1 VSQHKSNALTDAI
14 FPRAARR
21 HIALL
26 GLAMKPALGRLDRSF
41 RALLRE
47 NGYGAGQIRSLV
59 AITPGAAARLRSLRE
74 FLEQVEYN
82 GCRLAKM
89 NVQPAEIHDALRQF
103 RALLEPELEGRYAPA
118 REQLRIGTLL
128 TLENAFYQVRESEAQ
143 TFFGLYHAEAEATSL
158 PDMLQ
163 RFVHVLM
170 RTFGARAGR
179 LMPLGAPLSG
189 HLARPLYIRRG
200 DGDQSLIADPAMRGR
215 YASCWSYPVRPESVL
230 QFGFDVAYPWL
241 PRELALLDAVAVR
254 CQEAIERVRLA
265 EEIRHLAAEAREA
278 EEDERR
284 RIGRDLHDEAGQSL
298 LLLRLQLDVL
308 AREVPAALVARLKEA
323 RETAGHTVT
332 ELRRIVAALG
342 PAALDHLGLEG
353 SLHHLASRFRKMHS
367 AQLRCRIAAF
377 PGKLP
382 RQAEE
387 VIYRVAQESLQNIAK
402 HSHATHVNLSL
413 RAADRS
419 IRLGVSDNG
428 AGFGADTAETKP
440 MSFGMAGMRERAAL
454 LGGTLAVRSA
464 PGKGA
469 SVVLRL
475 PLDSERMAQNV

>member
-1 VSQHKSNALTDAI
+1 
-14 FPRAARR
+14 
-21 HIALL
+21 
-26 GLAMKPALGRLDRSF
+26 
-41 RALLRE
+41 
-47 NGYGAGQIRSLV
+47 
-59 AITPGAAARLRSLRE
+59 
-74 FLEQVEYN
+74 
-82 GCRLAKM
+82 
-89 NVQPAEIHDALRQF
+89 
-103 RALLEPELEGRYAPA
+103 
-118 REQLRIGTLL
+118 
-128 TLENAFYQVRESEAQ
+128 
-143 TFFGLYHAEAEATSL
+143 
-158 PDMLQ
+158 
-163 RFVHVLM
+163 M

-179 LMPLGAPLSG
+179 LMLLGAPLSG

-200 DGDQSLIADPAMRGR
+200 DSDQSLIADPSMRGR

-241 PRELALLDAVAVR
+241 PRELALLNAVAVR
-254 CQEAIERVRLA
+254 CQEAIERVRMA

-284 RIGRDLHDEAGQSL
+284 RIGRDLHDEAGQSM

-308 AREVPAALVARLKEA
+308 TREAPAALVARLKEA

-332 ELRRIVAALG
+332 ELRRIMAALG
-342 PAALDHLGLEG
+342 PAVLNHLGLEAA
-353 SLHHLASRFRKMHS
+353 LRNLAGRFRKMHS
-367 AQLRCRIAAF
+367 AQLRCHIAVL

-387 VIYRVAQESLQNIAK
+387 VIYRVAQESLQNIVK
-402 HSHATHVNLSL
+402 HSQATHVNLSL
-413 RAADRS
+413 RAADSS
-419 IRLGVSDNG
+419 IRLSVSDNG
-428 AGFGADTAETKP
+428 AGFGADTAKTKP

-464 PGKGA
+464 PGKGV